1 MYLGIELA
9 SSADTAVIGTQLA
22 RPQSSAGHSNVSRNI
37 TVYHLSHSDMTSI
50 CHEVECLSLDAGG
63 IHGRP
68 FQMLFS

>member
-9 SSADTAVIGTQLA
+9 SSAYTSGIGIQSAL
-22 RPQSSAGHSNVSRNI
+22 PQSSAGHFDVSRNI
-37 TVYHLSHSDMTSI
+37 AVYHLSHSDMASI